1 MRPSEAAAR
10 ALIQTWGANAP
21 SVVSDYL
28 KAFPEG
34 SKVLKDIEAYAGVFR
49 PGPKDSAELQRME
62 GRREVF
68 LWIRTLLSLTPSEVD
83 QLIPAN
89 GEDDAAS

>member
-1 MRPSEAAAR
+1 MLPSKAAADI
-10 ALIQTWGANAP
+10 LIQTWGDKAP

-68 LWIRTLLSLTPSEVD
+68 LWIRAILLLTPSE
-83 QLIPAN
+83 LEEPT
-89 GEDDAAS
+89 GDDDGR